1 MIKASVIVAAGVLGL
16 VTAAGAADPA
26 ADKDKAAAKPPV
38 SCDQIVESYKHNKSV
53 DETSAMY
60 LVDQARV
67 AQCLKAAGV
76 ADPDEDDQ

>member
-26 ADKDKAAAKPPV
+26 ADKEKAAKPPV

-67 AQCLKAAGV
+67 TQCLKAAGV